1 MTNSNFRSSN
11 MQELFGNPTISAPP
25 PPGQIDWQSVVIT
38 GTIVI
43 VGAIVTISILRQIQ
57 KSQMQNIIVHTQNLH
72 DESISTITDEL
83 ADQRV
88 MIFNLTNL
96 LTYNKNDAADKEA
109 SK

>member
-1 MTNSNFRSSN
+1 MTNAKFRTSNID
-11 MQELFGNPTISAPP
+11 ELFGTQNIGAPP
-25 PPGQIDWQSVVIT
+25 PPGQLDWQSVVIT

-43 VGAIVTISILRQIQ
+43 VGALVTISILRQIQ

-96 LTYNKNDAADKEA
+96 FTNNINDTTGKENG
-109 SK
+109 